1 VKVRIQRSPHGLDA
15 AWDTAFGARSFFSA
29 TPWLKHA
36 YATAATAPYYF
47 MGHEDDD
54 LLAALPAHP
63 LEADVPY
70 VFCRPD
76 FVLGR
81 SHDVPWAGELMP
93 ALALGGRNPS
103 HGKAA
108 ARDAGALRAVLE
120 AAEERAREDGMR
132 SVCFLYVDQD
142 DGALREAL
150 SAAGYTDLPFETA
163 YSLAVPSAAEG
174 GFDAY
179 RARFGRET
187 RRRIRRDLRALD
199 AAGVTYR
206 LEGLTGDLIDRIAPL
221 ELNLY
226 AKYGTPADADA
237 FRRVLHSI
245 ATHTGDTV
253 RVLTAELDGKLAGF
267 VLFFTH
273 RGEMYARQTGYDYT
287 VKGEVPLY
295 FGLLYYELLQLAVAE
310 GVTAI
315 HYGTG
320 SGNVKLSRGCVG
332 RAQLAYVKAFD
343 PVTADRVAEL
353 RLADHGADIPGE
365 PGGAGEPGEAR
376 EADLPA

>member
-1 VKVRIQRSPHGLDA
+1 MKVRIQRSPYGLDA
-15 AWDTAFGARSFFSA
+15 AWDAGFGARAFFSA
-29 TPWLKHA
+29 TPWLRHA

-47 MGHEDDD
+47 TAHRGDD

-63 LEADVPY
+63 LEADAPY

-81 SHDVPWAGELMP
+81 RYDVPWAEDLMP

-108 ARDAGALRAVLE
+108 AVDGGALRAVLD

-132 SVCFLYVDQD
+132 SVCFLYADED
-142 DGALREAL
+142 DDLLRTALAG
-150 SAAGYTDLPFETA
+150 AGYMDLPFETT
-163 YSLAVPSAAEG
+163 YSLDVPSVAEG

-187 RRRIRRDLRALD
+187 RRRIRRDLRAMD

-206 LEGLTGDLIDRIAPL
+206 LRGLSEGLIDEIAPL

-245 ATHTGDTV
+245 ARHTGDTV
-253 RVLTAELDGKLAGF
+253 RVLTAELDGQLAGF

-273 RGEMYARQTGYDYT
+273 RGEMYARQTGYDYA
-287 VKGEVPLY
+287 VKGDVPLY

-320 SGNVKLSRGCVG
+320 SGDVKLSRGCVG
-332 RAQLAYVKAFD
+332 RVQLAYVKAFD
-343 PVTADRVAEL
+343 PVTAGRVAEL
-353 RLADHGADIPGE
+353 RLVDHGADDVADRG
-365 PGGAGEPGEAR
+365 
-376 EADLPA
+376 ADLPA

>member
-1 VKVRIQRSPHGLDA
+1 
-15 AWDTAFGARSFFSA
+15 
-29 TPWLKHA
+29 
-36 YATAATAPYYF
+36 
-47 MGHEDDD
+47 M
-54 LLAALPAHP
+54 
-63 LEADVPY
+63 
-70 VFCRPD
+70 
-76 FVLGR
+76 
-81 SHDVPWAGELMP
+81 
-93 ALALGGRNPS
+93 
-103 HGKAA
+103 
-108 ARDAGALRAVLE
+108 LE

-142 DGALREAL
+142 DEALRAAL
-150 SAAGYTDLPFETA
+150 SGAGYTDLPFETA

-199 AAGVTYR
+199 TAGVTYR

-353 RLADHGADIPGE
+353 TLADHGADIPGE
-365 PGGAGEPGEAR
+365 PGEPGEAREAR

>member
-1 VKVRIQRSPHGLDA
+1 MTDSPGRPTVAVHRSPHALDP
-15 AWDTAFGARSFFSA
+15 AWDSAFGTRSFFSA
-29 TPWLKHA
+29 TPWLRHA
-36 YATAATAPYYF
+36 HATAATAPYYF
-47 MGHEDDD
+47 TARSPDGD

-63 LEADVPY
+63 LEDDAPY

-81 SHDVPWAGELMP
+81 NYDAPWTPDLMP

-108 ARDAGALRAVLE
+108 AVDPHALRGLLTT
-120 AAEERAREDGMR
+120 AEEQARDDGMR
-132 SVCFLYVDQD
+132 SVCFLYVDED
-142 DGALREAL
+142 DEVLRTALTG
-150 SAAGYTDLPFETA
+150 AGYTDLAFETT
-163 YSLAVPSAAEG
+163 YSLDVPSASDG

-187 RRRIRRDLRALD
+187 RRRIRRDLRRLEE
-199 AAGVTYR
+199 AGVSYA
-206 LEGLTGDLIDRIAPL
+206 LSPLTDDLIDRIAPL

-237 FRRVLHSI
+237 FRRVLTSV
-245 ATHTGDTV
+245 ATNTGDTA
-253 RVLTAELDGKLAGF
+253 RVLTAELDGRLAGF

-273 RGEMYARQTGYDYT
+273 RGEMYARQTGYDYEA
-287 VKGEVPLY
+287 KGDTPLY
-295 FGLLYYELLQLAVAE
+295 FGLLYYELLRLAVTE
-310 GVTAI
+310 DVTAI

-320 SGNVKLSRGCVG
+320 SGDVKLSRGCTG

-343 PVTADRVAEL
+343 PQTGVRLAEL
-353 RLADHGADIPGE
+353 KLADHGADIP
-365 PGGAGEPGEAR
+365 A
-376 EADLPA
+376 